1 MVSLLHALKGMLA
14 LQSFLLIELVQM
26 LNLLAPLVLC
36 LQEIHV
42 AVDLL
47 PTQELAL
54 INLPLLFSRLLF
66 LHFIYLL
73 KPLLVVNLI
82 RVIGD

>member
-1 MVSLLHALKGMLA
+1 MLA